1 MTPIE
6 QTKEAL
12 QEVSDTMDRKG
23 GVAPIIRMD
32 TLKKVNAALALLKTM
47 EGEPVAISIRQ
58 DVQTIDMLC
67 RIHKVIQEFR
77 EPTRKTVFYCPVGGQ
92 AERLAELHDELDL
105 WLKTETI
112 RATDPP
118 QSDTL
123 TTLTL
128 SMTEEEIDRIGRE
141 QYPPDT
147 TNDGEPWYNHEQA
160 TRNMYFKDG
169 LRYASTHTKT
179 ITVERTFTL
188 SEVTA
193 YADDLMTAHL
203 DPGRVV
209 DREKDEQGA
218 DWIHRA
224 RNHVNAKHGVSP
236 DSA

>member
-6 QTKEAL
+6 QVREAGNAMRHWA
-12 QEVSDTMDRKG
+12 ERTYEEADR
-23 GVAPIIRMD
+23 VARGYRVLEPLNSA
-32 TLKKVNAALALLKTM
+32 TESLKKRIKEWDRALSLLKTM

-123 TTLTL
+123 TTPPL
-128 SMTEEEIDRIGRE
+128 SMTEEAMPNYDAGLLNDFGGGNVEWWQDYLRAELGRSE
-141 QYPPDT
+141 QFYQ
-147 TNDGEPWYNHEQA
+147 EW
-160 TRNMYFKDG
+160 
-169 LRYASTHTKT
+169 YASTHTKT
-179 ITVERTFTL
+179 ITVDKCVHCGRL
-188 SEVTA
+188 RSIP
-193 YADDLMTAHL
+193 DDAN
-203 DPGRVV
+203 P
-209 DREKDEQGA
+209 
-218 DWIHRA
+218 
-224 RNHVNAKHGVSP
+224 
-236 DSA
+236 

>member
-6 QTKEAL
+6 QSKEAL

-179 ITVERTFTL
+179 ITVDEILELVKENDMDAEGDESFTNESHWANL
-188 SEVTA
+188 HNRLTS
-193 YADDLMTAHL
+193 
-203 DPGRVV
+203 
-209 DREKDEQGA
+209 KF
-218 DWIHRA
+218 
-224 RNHVNAKHGVSP
+224 K
-236 DSA
+236 